1 MKQKKRGKRKH
12 TEEYLFSHQKVK
24 EKLIKENID
33 RFNFMVNLDFLT
45 LKHILKKIK
54 WQMTNSRGRFF
65 KSYTIDKRFI

>member
-1 MKQKKRGKRKH
+1 MKLKKKKQVKEN

-24 EKLIKENID
+24 KKLIKENID

-65 KSYTIDKRFI
+65 K